1 MKKAGHV
8 VRLLSWLGIESLVKT
23 FDSGEDEQNDI
34 NEIKQLLDETSGDTD
49 EELAL

>member
-23 FDSGEDEQNDI
+23 FNRSEDEQNDI
-34 NEIKQLLDETSGDTD
+34 NEIKQLLGDTGEN
-49 EELAL
+49 EEKELSI